1 MTESFVGQLWFW
13 RAESPHVRI
22 FVSKLF
28 LFFSNKTCVF
38 VFSFF
43 FVRPDCDKLSG
54 MQRLLKA
61 YQEEI
66 DTLGKRSR
74 ASDSA
79 FFSLY
84 KALYEAPDPAQALE
98 RSASE
103 RPRAAALEV
112 YSDGGVQYEYEDKT
126 EDE

>member
-1 MTESFVGQLWFW
+1 MKESTILKTAYACG
-13 RAESPHVRI
+13 APSCPPHLHIYI
-22 FVSKLF
+22 FDSI
-28 LFFSNKTCVF
+28 FFSNTNLI
-38 VFSFF
+38 FF
-43 FVRPDCDKLSG
+43 FLRSLFIRPDSDKLSG

-103 RPRAAALEV
+103 RPRAAASEV
-112 YSDGGVQYEYEDKT
+112 QFPTGEGMESEMFF
-126 EDE
+126 